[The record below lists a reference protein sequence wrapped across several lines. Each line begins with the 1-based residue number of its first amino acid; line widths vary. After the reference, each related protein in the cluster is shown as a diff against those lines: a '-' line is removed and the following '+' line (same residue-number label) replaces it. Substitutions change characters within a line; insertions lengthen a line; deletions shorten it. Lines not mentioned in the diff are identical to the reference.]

1 MASRKKKTAAEE
13 PAKKLIRVKVTARN
27 HTIHGIAFG
36 GEGELEEELARSLER
51 SGLVEILEEG
61 APE

>member
-1 MASRKKKTAAEE
+1 MAARKKKTAAEE
-13 PAKKLIRVKVTARN
+13 PTKKLVRVRVTARN

-36 GEGELEEELARSLER
+36 GEGELEEKLARSLER

-61 APE
+61 PSE